1 MAILQ
6 AVNMGLRFVLELCLL
21 AALGYWGFQLDLGW
35 PLRIAATIGAPLL
48 TAVIWGLLIAPK
60 ASHRLTDPWRFVMEI
75 VLFAVGAGALYLAG
89 RPSAGAALFVIFL
102 INRLLMILWSR

>member
-1 MAILQ
+1 MRRARWAEALIYLPLLVPQ
-6 AVNMGLRFVLELCLL
+6 AAFLFGLSVVLLR
-21 AALGYWGFQLDLGW
+21 LGLSGG
-35 PLRIAATIGAPLL
+35 L